1 MGILSGK
8 MGFKRLE
15 NGRVVEV
22 YFLGEEKQMDWKR
35 KRKYFVFLN
44 KCQILFLFFLIY

>member
-15 NGRVVEV
+15 NGRVVQV
-22 YFLGEEKQMDWKR
+22 YFLGEEKQMDWK
-35 KRKYFVFLN
+35 KEKKIFCFP
-44 KCQILFLFFLIY
+44 K